1 MSRTEAIWT
10 VVDAKAH
17 LSQVIDQALS
27 QGPQRI
33 TRNGRQAVVV
43 VSAEEWDRKTRRKG
57 NLAEFFAAS
66 PLRGSG
72 LEVERV
78 KDGPRDIDL

>member
-1 MSRTEAIWT
+1 MSRPEATWT

-17 LSQVIDQALS
+17 LSQVIDQALE

-33 TRNGRQAVVV
+33 TRNGRSAVVV

-72 LEVERV
+72 LEVERL
-78 KDGPRDIDL
+78 KDGPRELDL